1 MERALRLL
9 IVEDNVVN
17 QKVVSHML
25 RRLGYSADIAEN
37 GLEAVHAFD
46 DQDYDLVFMDVMM
59 PELDGLE
66 ATRRIRETLPR
77 KRQPYIV
84 ALTANAMKGDREKC
98 LDAGMDEYL
107 SKPVKPE
114 KLEWAIDCYFTH
126 SQI

>member
-77 KRQPYIV
+77 NRQPYIV